1 MLSLR
6 PLRCLSIKKKGAAEL
21 VTHGQVAT
29 GHFSVKPPADQQ
41 VDNRFGKRNR
51 QFPVTGFELVQD
63 KPVEL
68 VGKSVEEIKQKRAC
82 QQFAVTMAIAGEGRP
97 AVFFEPTDMPAN
109 LSKRF
114 PEPLLVGF
122 AWKKAGNLYV
132 HAASAVTE
140 RIGVNRLVDQGEE
153 MSFGCGELFHW
164 KPIENRFEMR

>member
-1 MLSLR
+1 
-6 PLRCLSIKKKGAAEL
+6 
-21 VTHGQVAT
+21 
-29 GHFSVKPPADQQ
+29 
-41 VDNRFGKRNR
+41 
-51 QFPVTGFELVQD
+51 
-63 KPVEL
+63 
-68 VGKSVEEIKQKRAC
+68 
-82 QQFAVTMAIAGEGRP
+82 MAIAGEGRP

-114 PEPLLVGF
+114 PKPLLVGF

-164 KPIENRFEMR
+164 KSPEIRFAWWWVSLSIMNKKWIAYIQKMNNAYRTR